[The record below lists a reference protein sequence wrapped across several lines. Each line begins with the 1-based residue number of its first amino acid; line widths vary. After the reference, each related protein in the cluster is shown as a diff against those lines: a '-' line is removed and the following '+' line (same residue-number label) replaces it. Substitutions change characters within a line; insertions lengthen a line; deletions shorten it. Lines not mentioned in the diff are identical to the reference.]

1 MPQAKNGDKVKV
13 HYTGKLTDG
22 TVFDSSRGQEPL
34 EFELGQ
40 GQLIPGFEQA
50 VNGMEPGDSKT
61 IDIPADEAYGQ
72 RREELSQKVPRQQMP
87 TDIEIEV
94 GQRFKIGEH
103 EGHPMIVE
111 VSEVN
116 ESEITLDANHPL
128 AGQDLSFEIELLAIA

>member
-1 MPQAKNGDKVKV
+1 MPKAKNGDTVKV

-22 TVFDSSRGQEPL
+22 TVFDSSRDGEPL
-34 EFELGQ
+34 EFQLGQ

-50 VNGMEPGDSKT
+50 VNGMQPGDSVS

-72 RREELSQKVPRQQMP
+72 HREELTQKVPRQQMP

-103 EGHPMIVE
+103 EGQDMIVA

-128 AGQDLSFEIELLAIA
+128 AGQDLSFEIELLEIA